1 MTYSISHSELKAIRQ
16 LVTDT
21 ATRSL
26 DTVAMIDETT
36 NGSLWLAQCLK
47 AATEWI
53 EKEIQR
59 INLCKPTTLIDP
71 DDTFCVSLAYSQVLS
86 NSYYRKLIRS
96 RDRISLATNQDRDES
111 LIKSISEAITQL
123 SGFHNAVNEL
133 RWAVIQHD
141 TCLQPALE
149 KAYSSAEDLFKD
161 NGVGNLET
169 SVP

>member
-1 MTYSISHSELKAIRQ
+1 MTSSVSQSELRAIRQ

-26 DTVAMIDETT
+26 DTVAAIGETT
-36 NGSLWLAQCLK
+36 DGSIWLAQCLR

-59 INLCKPTTLIDP
+59 INLCKPTTPIDS
-71 DDTFCVSLAYSQVLS
+71 DDTFCVSLASSQILS
-86 NSYYRKLIRS
+86 DSYYRKLIRS
-96 RDRISLATNQDRDES
+96 RDRISLATNQDRDEN

-123 SGFHNAVNEL
+123 AGFHSAVNEL

-141 TCLQPALE
+141 AHLEPALIT
-149 KAYSSAEDLFKD
+149 AHTQAGHS
-161 NGVGNLET
+161 
-169 SVP
+169 